1 MTKTKKAIKE
11 ANKVADQEILKARL
25 AGLYAAGLCW
35 LDTEAFGH
43 KRGHILLA
51 TAVFLAIVFTAS

>member
-25 AGLYAAGLCW
+25 AGLYAAGVAW

-51 TAVFLAIVFTAS
+51 TAVFITIVFIAS